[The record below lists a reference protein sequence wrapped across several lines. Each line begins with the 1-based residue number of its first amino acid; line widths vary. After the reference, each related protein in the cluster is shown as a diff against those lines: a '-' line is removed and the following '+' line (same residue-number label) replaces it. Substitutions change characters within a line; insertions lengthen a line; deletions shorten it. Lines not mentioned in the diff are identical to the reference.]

1 MVRIPDPGPPAH
13 PDPAPAALAAID
25 RRMTEAVAMEDWP
38 RFRALLD
45 DMLVLV
51 ADSGEPPPAPEPGF
65 APPFPPPPS
74 PETLL
79 KARRALVE
87 ISAAQALAQQQA
99 DRLRESI
106 ALQDDQSRLAEE
118 AGRNDLSRQA
128 RQQSQ
133 NARRE
138 LAALDEHLAGI
149 ARQQNRL
156 TQALRRPAVAPGNP
170 IVEAELA
177 ALKAAAAPAANPE
190 RKL

>member
-1 MVRIPDPGPPAH
+1 MARTPDAGPPAR
-13 PDPAPAALAAID
+13 PNPAPAGLEAID

-45 DMLVLV
+45 EMRALVDDL
-51 ADSGEPPPAPEPGF
+51 AEPPPEPGF
-65 APPFPPPPS
+65 APPVPPPQS

-79 KARRALVE
+79 KAKRALVE

-106 ALQDDQSRLAEE
+106 AHLDDQSRLAEDT
-118 AGRNDLSRQA
+118 GRSDLARQS

-138 LAALDEHLAGI
+138 LAALHQHLAGI

-156 TQALRRPAVAPGNP
+156 TQALRRPGVTPGNP

>member
-1 MVRIPDPGPPAH
+1 MAHTPDAGPPAR

-45 DMLVLV
+45 DMLALV
-51 ADSGEPPPAPEPGF
+51 DDLGAPPPAPEPE
-65 APPFPPPPS
+65 APISVPPPQS

-79 KARRALVE
+79 KAKRALVE

-99 DRLRESI
+99 DRLREII
-106 ALQDDQSRLAEE
+106 ALQDDQSRRAADAGQSDLA
-118 AGRNDLSRQA
+118 RQA
-128 RQQSQ
+128 RQRSQ

-138 LAALDEHLAGI
+138 LAALDQHLAGI
-149 ARQQNRL
+149 ARQQSRL

-177 ALKAAAAPAANPE
+177 ALKAAAPAANPE

>member
-1 MVRIPDPGPPAH
+1 MAHTPDAGPPAR
-13 PDPAPAALAAID
+13 PDPAPAALEAID

-38 RFRALLD
+38 RFRSLLD
-45 DMLVLV
+45 DMLALV
-51 ADSGEPPPAPEPGF
+51 ADSGAPSPPEPGF
-65 APPFPPPPS
+65 APPFPPPQS

-79 KARRALVE
+79 KAKRALVE

-106 ALQDDQSRLAEE
+106 ARLADQSRLAAD
-118 AGRNDLSRQA
+118 AGRNDQARQA
-128 RQQSQ
+128 RQRSQ

-149 ARQQNRL
+149 TRQQNRL

>member
-1 MVRIPDPGPPAH
+1 MTRIPDAGPPAR
-13 PDPAPAALAAID
+13 PDPAPAALEAID

-45 DMLVLV
+45 DILALV
-51 ADSGEPPPAPEPGF
+51 ADSGAPPPPEPGF
-65 APPFPPPPS
+65 APPVPPPQS
-74 PETLL
+74 PGTLL
-79 KARRALVE
+79 KAKRALVE

-99 DRLRESI
+99 DRLREII
-106 ALQDDQSRLAEE
+106 ALQDDQSRLAED
-118 AGRNDLSRQA
+118 AGRNDLARQA
-128 RQQSQ
+128 RQRSQ

-156 TQALRRPAVAPGNP
+156 TQALRRPAVPPGNP

>member
-1 MVRIPDPGPPAH
+1 MARIPDAGPPAR
-13 PDPAPAALAAID
+13 PNPAPAALEAVD

-51 ADSGEPPPAPEPGF
+51 DNLGEPPPAEPEF
-65 APPFPPPPS
+65 APPVPPPQS
-74 PETLL
+74 PDTLL
-79 KARRALVE
+79 KAKRALVE

-99 DRLRESI
+99 DRLRESV
-106 ALQDDQSRLAEE
+106 ARQDDQSRLAAD
-118 AGRNDLSRQA
+118 AGQSDLARQS

-177 ALKAAAAPAANPE
+177 ALKAAGRPVANPE

>member
-1 MVRIPDPGPPAH
+1 MARTPDAGPPAR
-13 PDPAPAALAAID
+13 PNPAPAGLEAVD

-45 DMLVLV
+45 DMLALV
-51 ADSGEPPPAPEPGF
+51 ADSGAPPP
-65 APPFPPPPS
+65 
-74 PETLL
+74 ETQL

-106 ALQDDQSRLAEE
+106 ARLDDQSHLAED
-118 AGRNDLSRQA
+118 AGRNDPARQA

-138 LAALDEHLAGI
+138 LAALDQHLAGI
-149 ARQQNRL
+149 ARQQSRL

>member
-1 MVRIPDPGPPAH
+1 MAHTPDAGPPAR
-13 PDPAPAALAAID
+13 PNPALAALAAID

-45 DMLVLV
+45 DMLALV
-51 ADSGEPPPAPEPGF
+51 DDSGAPPPEPGF
-65 APPFPPPPS
+65 APPVPPPHS

-79 KARRALVE
+79 KAKRALVE

-99 DRLRESI
+99 DRLRESV
-106 ALQDDQSRLAEE
+106 ARQDDQSRLAAD
-118 AGRNDLSRQA
+118 AGRNDLARQA
-128 RQQSQ
+128 RQRSQ

-138 LAALDEHLAGI
+138 LAALDQHLAGI

-156 TQALRRPAVAPGNP
+156 TQALRRPAVPPGNP

>member
-1 MVRIPDPGPPAH
+1 MARIPDAGPPAR
-13 PDPAPAALAAID
+13 PNPAPAVLESID

-45 DMLVLV
+45 EMLALV
-51 ADSGEPPPAPEPGF
+51 DDLAVPPPEPGSE
-65 APPFPPPPS
+65 PPVPPPQS

-79 KARRALVE
+79 KAKRALVE

-99 DRLRESI
+99 DRLRDSI
-106 ALQDDQSRLAEE
+106 ARLDDQSRLAEDT
-118 AGRNDLSRQA
+118 GQSDLA

-138 LAALDEHLAGI
+138 LAALNEHLADI

-156 TQALRRPAVAPGNP
+156 TQALRRPGVAPGNP

>member
-1 MVRIPDPGPPAH
+1 MARIPDPGPPAR
-13 PDPAPAALAAID
+13 PDPAPAALAALD

-38 RFRALLD
+38 RFRSLLD

-51 ADSGEPPPAPEPGF
+51 DNLGEPPPAEPEF
-65 APPFPPPPS
+65 APPFPPPQS
-74 PETLL
+74 PDTLL
-79 KARRALVE
+79 KAKRALVE

-106 ALQDDQSRLAEE
+106 ALQDDQSCQAED
-118 AGRNDLSRQA
+118 AGRNDPARQA

-149 ARQQNRL
+149 ARQQSRL

-190 RKL
+190 RKI